1 MHTILPTT
9 TTPTAPVLHC
19 TCPWTPKPD
28 CPAHG
33 IHDNPRRGAHDSR
46 PRNNDIAF
54 CSEPLCRGSYIN
66 DDHPH
71 GLCPGCRD

>member
-1 MHTILPTT
+1 MHTNLPT

-33 IHDNPRRGAHDSR
+33 IHEHTRRGYRSAP
-46 PRNNDIAF
+46 PRSNDIAF
-54 CSEPLCRGSYIN
+54 CAEPLCRGSYIN
-66 DDHPH
+66 DDHPQC
-71 GLCPGCRD
+71 LCPGCRD

>member
-1 MHTILPTT
+1 MHTILPT

-33 IHDNPRRGAHDSR
+33 IHDNPRRGSHDSR
-46 PRNNDIAF
+46 PRSNDIAF
-54 CSEPLCRGSYIN
+54 CAEPLCRGSYIN
-66 DDHPH
+66 DDHPQC
-71 GLCPGCRD
+71 LCPGCRD